1 MPCKAAILAVMA
13 ILSIQSRVTSG
24 YVGNAVAVPIL
35 QRFRHDVWPID
46 TVAFSNHPAH
56 GAFTGSV
63 RPATEIAA
71 LAAGLDTRGLFA
83 DCRAVLS
90 GYLGSAQTGPV
101 VCDLAAR
108 VRAAGGGAFW
118 CCDPVMGDNG
128 RFYVADG
135 IPEFFRDLAIPAA
148 DIVTPNVFEAEYL
161 SGVSI
166 RSAVDA
172 VQAARVLRQA
182 GPATIIVTGIREG
195 CSIAAIAVTEDGVW
209 KSSAPFVDV
218 PAHGA
223 GDAFVALYVGHIL
236 GGKDTGQALALSVSG
251 IHMLLD
257 ASVAAD
263 DLMLVECLDS
273 VVAPDRVFGAT
284 LLS

>member
-1 MPCKAAILAVMA
+1 MA

-46 TVAFSNHPAH
+46 TVAYSNHPAH
-56 GAFTGSV
+56 GAFTGGV
-63 RPATEIAA
+63 RPAMEIAA

-83 DCRAVLS
+83 DCHAVLS
-90 GYLGSAQTGPV
+90 GYLGSAETGPV
-101 VCDLAAR
+101 VFDVAAR
-108 VRAAGGGAFW
+108 IRAAGGGAFW

-148 DIVTPNVFEAEYL
+148 DIITPNVFEAEYL

-166 RSAVDA
+166 HSAVDA
-172 VQAARVLRQA
+172 VQAARVLRRA
-182 GPATIIVTGIREG
+182 GPATVIVTGIREG
-195 CSIAAIAVTEDGVW
+195 CSIAAIAVTADGVW
-209 KSSAPFVDV
+209 KSSAPFIDI

-236 GGKDTGQALALSVSG
+236 GGKDTGQALALAVSG
-251 IHMLLD
+251 IHALLA
-257 ASVAAD
+257 ASVTAD
-263 DLMLVECLDS
+263 DLMLVERLDDIL
-273 VVAPDRVFGAT
+273 APPYVFGA
-284 LLS
+284 SAMC